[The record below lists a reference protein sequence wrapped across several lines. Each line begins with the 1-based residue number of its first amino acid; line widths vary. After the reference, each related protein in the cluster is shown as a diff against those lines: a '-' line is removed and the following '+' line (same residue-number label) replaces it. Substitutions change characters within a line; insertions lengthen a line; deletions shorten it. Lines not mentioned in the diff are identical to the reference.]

1 MADTD
6 EHPSDLLYNRDH
18 DWARVDGSVATV
30 GITSF
35 AQKQL
40 GEIVF
45 VELPNVGDRPSAEDA
60 VATVE
65 SVKAVSEVF
74 APLSGEVIEI
84 NEAIADAPELVN
96 EDPYGEGW
104 MFKLKLSSKD
114 ELEQLLDSEAYAR
127 LLAAEGD

>member
-1 MADTD
+1 MADAN

-18 DWARVDGSVATV
+18 EWARVDATVATV

-45 VELPNVGDRPSAEDA
+45 VELPSVGDRVSASDA

-74 APLSGEVIEI
+74 APLSGEVVEI
-84 NEAIADAPELVN
+84 NEAIAESPELVN
-96 EDPYGEGW
+96 EDSYGDGW
-104 MFKLKLSSKD
+104 MFKLKLSD
-114 ELEQLLDSEAYAR
+114 QGELGDLLDSEAYAG
-127 LLAAEGD
+127 LVAEEG